1 MWLVGYQVEV
11 QTELDPL
18 SQTHVAH
25 FLVEG
30 VEGHLVSD
38 VLLETAVEY
47 EDLCEHS
54 LPHILG
60 LINNLRVVDTEGVSF
75 VFAGLHLHVT

>member
-30 VEGHLVSD
+30 VEDHLVSD
-38 VLLETAVEY
+38 VLLEAAVEY
-47 EDLCEHS
+47 EDLCKHS
-54 LPHILG
+54 LPHVLG
-60 LINNLRVVDTEGVSF
+60 LLENLRVVDTDGVSF
-75 VFAGLHLHVT
+75 VFARLHLHVT